1 MQRITFIGKITQD
14 ITLSEAKNGQAMT
27 YLKVV
32 DNDNGSPIYVDF
44 LLLGKMATDASLFLQ
59 KGNLVYIEGYVKNK
73 REEIAGKMN
82 YNFSFH
88 ATFVKYLD

>member
-1 MQRITFIGKITQD
+1 MQRITFVGKITQD
-14 ITLSEAKNGQAMT
+14 INLSEAKNGQAMT

-32 DNDNGSPIYVDF
+32 DTDNGNPTYIDF
-44 LLLGKMATDASLFLQ
+44 LVIGKMAIDASLFLQ

-88 ATFVKYLD
+88 ATFVKFLD